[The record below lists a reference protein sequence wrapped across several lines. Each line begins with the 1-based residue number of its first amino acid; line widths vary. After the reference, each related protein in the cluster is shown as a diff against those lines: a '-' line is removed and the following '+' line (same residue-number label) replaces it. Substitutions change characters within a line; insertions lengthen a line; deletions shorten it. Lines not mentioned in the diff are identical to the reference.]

1 MTHDLRVMIIV
12 YHLHVYCTDTQ
23 LHVTETTINSCACPQ
38 TYHSKVTFSR
48 SNTKSCWNFLE
59 IWWT

>member
-1 MTHDLRVMIIV
+1 MIIV

-38 TYHSKVTFSR
+38 TYHSTVTFSR